1 MTNKI
6 RQIIQEALKQNEADE
21 LDRLRS
27 DKFQKINAI
36 LEHDLPLAIQ
46 AELDSMDVPAE
57 KRKFVEQLKTID
69 MQLNVSG
76 SIMPGGRQQAVLKIK
91 IY

>member
-6 RQIIQEALKQNEADE
+6 RQIIQEALNQNEADE

-46 AELDSMDVPAE
+46 AELDSC
-57 KRKFVEQLKTID
+57 
-69 MQLNVSG
+69 
-76 SIMPGGRQQAVLKIK
+76 
-91 IY
+91 